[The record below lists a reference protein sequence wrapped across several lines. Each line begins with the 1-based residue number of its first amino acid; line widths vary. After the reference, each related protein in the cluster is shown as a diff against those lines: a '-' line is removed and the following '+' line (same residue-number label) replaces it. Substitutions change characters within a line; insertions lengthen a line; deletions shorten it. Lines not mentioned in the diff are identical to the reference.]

1 MRRNYDVLVIESL
14 EELRAI
20 AAEWDALWRGD
31 ANATPF
37 QSPHWLLPWWEH
49 FGSGELAVIA
59 HRDGGVLRALVPLYV
74 LREDDESLGM
84 LIGTGIS
91 DYLDAIGNADDLLA
105 PLASID
111 CQLWD
116 LQQLR
121 PSSPLLTAPSALS
134 SNIDQ
139 QDACPVVAL
148 AGIKP
153 RKNLDY
159 YRRHANA
166 TYEAATSANLD
177 ELLSALFSLHAAR
190 WESRGLPGVLGDPV
204 TQDFHRDVARRMLA
218 AGALRMYAM
227 RVEAR
232 IIAIFYGF
240 AHAGTTYYYLGGHD
254 PAHDKL
260 SAGTLVVAHAI
271 GEAVRKGQTT
281 FDFLRGAEE
290 YKYAWGATDRMNR
303 RRQLS

>member
-1 MRRNYDVLVIESL
+1 MLITSI
-14 EELRAI
+14 EELRALEP
-20 AAEWDALWRGD
+20 EWDALWRGD

-37 QSPHWLLPWWEH
+37 QSPHWLLPWWER

-59 HRDGGVLRALVPLYV
+59 HRESVALRAVVPLYV
-74 LREDDESLGM
+74 MREDDESLGM

-91 DYLDAIGNADDLLA
+91 DYLDAIGNAEDLLGS
-105 PLASID
+105 LASID

-121 PSSPLLTAPSALS
+121 PSSPLLKAPTTLS
-134 SNIDQ
+134 DNIEE

-148 AGIKP
+148 AELTRRRNIS
-153 RKNLDY
+153 Y

-166 TYEAATSANLD
+166 TYESATAANLD
-177 ELLSALFSLHAAR
+177 ELLDALFALHAAR
-190 WESRGLPGVLGDPV
+190 WESRGLPGVLADPL
-204 TQDFHRDVARRMLA
+204 TQDFHRDVARRMLG

-227 RVEAR
+227 RIDAR
-232 IIAIFYGF
+232 IVAIFYGF
-240 AHAGTTYYYLGGHD
+240 AHAGVSYFYLGGHD

-260 SAGTLVVAHAI
+260 SVGTLVLAHAI
-271 GEAVRKGQTT
+271 DEAAREGQTT

-290 YKYAWGATDRMNR
+290 YKYAWGARDRMNR
-303 RRQLS
+303 RRQLVRLS